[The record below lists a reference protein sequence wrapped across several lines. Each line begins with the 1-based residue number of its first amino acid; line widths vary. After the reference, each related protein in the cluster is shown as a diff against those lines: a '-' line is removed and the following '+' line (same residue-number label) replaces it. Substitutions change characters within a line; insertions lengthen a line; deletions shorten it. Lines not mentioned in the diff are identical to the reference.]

1 MPKEEKKVEG
11 ERRELAIVNSPD
23 SKVMTG
29 NKLRGSTFVIKRDRF
44 KRGYS
49 YLALSSYAEEI
60 HLNNLLQ
67 TCMKSSG

>member
-11 ERRELAIVNSPD
+11 KRRELAIVNSPD
-23 SKVMTG
+23 NKVMTG
-29 NKLRGSTFVIKRDRF
+29 NKLRGSTFVIKRDLF

-60 HLNNLLQ
+60 HLNDLLQ
-67 TCMKSSG
+67 TV